1 MDLRRLLLIVVWLL
15 CGARVFAHE
24 VDTVEFEFLETENAW
39 VLAGDMDIA
48 YMMPETRNVPGAPPF
63 SREAIMKAPPEEL
76 ARIRRETENTLRS
89 LLELEFAGQTIPWRI
104 GFPDFEK
111 EPFELPEE
119 QMDWALLHVRIA
131 AEPRAGPGD
140 LAVRWNNKETATLII
155 LIDEG
160 EEPRIE
166 AVPPG
171 GRMKLLAVEAGGET
185 KRADPKVTGSWLWT
199 GFLHVLPV
207 GLDHILF
214 ILGLFLMAPKWKPLM
229 IQSLL
234 FTLAHSITLA
244 LAVLGHIDLPRKPVE
259 LLIAFSIAFVGIENL
274 MISKL
279 GLRRLALVFVFGL
292 VHGLGFATGL
302 AGMFGGLSARQLAGP
317 LVGFNLGVELAQI
330 AVLAAAFLLWLPLRR
345 WGGRARWIGSAAIAL
360 AGMLWLVERSLA

>member
-1 MDLRRLLLIVVWLL
+1 MHMRRWFLVLTLVL
-15 CGARVFAHE
+15 CAVRVSAHQ
-24 VDTVEFEFLETENAW
+24 VDTVEFEFLESDAGW
-39 VLAGDMDIA
+39 VLEGDMDIA
-48 YMMPETRNVPGAPPF
+48 YMMLETRNVPGAPPF
-63 SREAIMKAPPEEL
+63 SRAEVMKAPPEEL
-76 ARIRRETENTLRS
+76 ARIRKETENTLRS
-89 LLELEFAGQTIPWRI
+89 LLELNFAGETISWRI

-119 QMDWALLHVRIA
+119 QMDWALLHVRIV

-140 LAVRWNNKETATLII
+140 LVVRWHETEQAELII

-160 EEPRIE
+160 DEPRIE
-166 AVPPG
+166 SVAPG
-171 GRMKLLAVEAGGET
+171 GEMRLLTVEAGGEVE
-185 KRADPKVTGSWLWT
+185 KAEPKVTTSWLWT
-199 GFLHVLPV
+199 GFRHVLPV

-244 LAVLGHIDLPRKPVE
+244 LAVFGHIDLPRKPVE

-279 GLRRLALVFVFGL
+279 GMRRLALVFVFGL

-302 AGMFGGLSARQLAGP
+302 AGMFGGLSARQLVGP
-317 LVGFNLGVELAQI
+317 LVGFNLGVEVAQI
-330 AVLAAAFLLWLPLRR
+330 TVLASAFLLWLPLRP
-345 WGGRARWIGSAAIAL
+345 WSGRARTAGSAAIAL
-360 AGMLWLVERSLA
+360 CGILWLVERSFS